1 MFAYA
6 PRESWAAMW
15 AGPELIVR
23 FLMAV
28 ARIASAVAAQG
39 TAWPAWPVEIVSD
52 GAAGRSWLLAPLS
65 GAMLATPFGRALSC
79 VVSMG

>member
-1 MFAYA
+1 
-6 PRESWAAMW
+6 MW
-15 AGPELIVR
+15 AGPVLIVR

-39 TAWPAWPVEIVSD
+39 TAWPASPVRIASNAV
-52 GAAGRSWLLAPLS
+52 AAHSWSLALLF